1 VQRIEC
7 KDCLSARE
15 RSSLGAAQRDLVP
28 SIFPYF
34 LDANELKNHVL
45 LAILQFFDDFFD
57 FLVIRAKKAAK
68 SPFFVL
74 RDRRERE
81 FACILGYF
89 YGKIPGW
96 GGVYTA
102 TRAIF
107 VFLLAIDHVIR

>member
-1 VQRIEC
+1 MQRINRISC
-7 KDCLSARE
+7 STARE

-74 RDRRERE
+74 RDRRERG
-81 FACILGYF
+81 FTCILGCF

-96 GGVYTA
+96 
-102 TRAIF
+102 
-107 VFLLAIDHVIR
+107 